1 MLPFSKMHGAGNDFI
16 VVEPGNEERDWSA
29 LARRMCDRHFG
40 VGADGLLLVLPSQRA
55 DLRMRIINADG
66 SEAEMCGNGVRCV
79 ARYAVERGLVAA
91 ERFRLETGA
100 GVLTV
105 ETARDER
112 GAVTRARASMGC
124 PRFAPADIPVTIE
137 AEPPL
142 RNVSLVVDG
151 QTVAVT
157 ILSMGN
163 PHAVH
168 FWARPVSAYPLA
180 QVGPKVEH
188 HAAFPNRTNYEV
200 ARVLDRGRIEARVWE
215 RGVGETLACGSGAC
229 AVAVAARILH
239 LVDDRVEVS
248 LPGGVL
254 TVEWDGA
261 GEVYLSGPVEEVF
274 TGTWPD

>member
-1 MLPFSKMHGAGNDFI
+1 MLPFTKLHGAGNDFV
-16 VVEPGNEERDWSA
+16 VVEPDGRDRDWAA

-40 VGADGLLLVLPSQRA
+40 VGADGLLLALPSDSA
-55 DLRMRIINADG
+55 DLRMRIFNPDG

-79 ARYAVERGLVAA
+79 ARYAVERGLVRS
-91 ERFRLETGA
+91 ERFRLETAA
-100 GVLTV
+100 GVLAV
-105 ETARDER
+105 EAYRDA
-112 GAVTRARASMGC
+112 GGVVTRARASMGR
-124 PRFAPADIPVTIE
+124 PRFRAEEVPVSLE

-180 QVGPKVEH
+180 QVGPKMEH
-188 HAAFPNRTNYEV
+188 HPVFPNRTNYEV
-200 ARVLDRGRIEARVWE
+200 ARVVDRGRIEARVWE

-229 AVAVAARILH
+229 AVAVAAHILH
-239 LVDDRVEVS
+239 LVDDRVEVA

-254 TVEWDGA
+254 TVEWDGE
-261 GEVYLSGPVEEVF
+261 GEVFLSGPVEEVF

>member
-1 MLPFSKMHGAGNDFI
+1 MLPFTKLHGAGNDFV
-16 VVEPGNEERDWSA
+16 VVEPDERDRDWPA

-40 VGADGLLLVLPSQRA
+40 VGADGLLLALPSQSA
-55 DLRMRIINADG
+55 DLRMRVFNPDG

-79 ARYAVERGLVAA
+79 ARYAVERGLVAS
-91 ERFRLETGA
+91 ERFSLETVA
-100 GVLTV
+100 GVLAV
-105 ETARDER
+105 EVFRDSA
-112 GAVTRARASMGC
+112 GVVTRARASMGR
-124 PRFAPADIPVTIE
+124 PRFHPQEVPVSLE

-180 QVGPKVEH
+180 QVGPKMERHPV
-188 HAAFPNRTNYEV
+188 FPNRTNYEI
-200 ARVLDRGRIEARVWE
+200 ARVVDRGRIEARVWE
-215 RGVGETLACGSGAC
+215 RGAGETLACGSGAC

-239 LVDDRVEVS
+239 LVDDRVEVA

-254 TVEWDGA
+254 TVEWDGE

>member
-1 MLPFSKMHGAGNDFI
+1 MLPFTKMHGAGNDFI
-16 VVEPGNEERDWSA
+16 VIAPDGEERDWPA

-40 VGADGLLLVLPSQRA
+40 VGADGILLVLPSDVA
-55 DLRMRIINADG
+55 DLRMRIVNADG
-66 SEAEMCGNGVRCV
+66 SEAEMCGNGARCV
-79 ARYAVERGLVAA
+79 AKYAVERGLVPS

-100 GVLTV
+100 GVVAV
-105 ETARDER
+105 EAVRDAG
-112 GAVTRARASMGC
+112 GAVTSARVSMGR
-124 PRFAPADIPVTIE
+124 PRFFPSDIPVSIE

-142 RNVSLVVDG
+142 RNVSLTVDG

-168 FWARPVSAYPLA
+168 FWARPVPAYPLA
-180 QVGPKVEH
+180 QVGPRMEH
-188 HAAFPNRTNYEV
+188 HPAFPNRTNFEI

-239 LVDDRVEVS
+239 LVDDLVEVA
-248 LPGGVL
+248 LPGGTL

-261 GEVYLSGPVEEVF
+261 GDVLLSGPVEEVF
-274 TGTWPD
+274 AGTWPD